1 MITLN
6 YAEFYITNVCN
17 LGCQDCNRFNN
28 FNFTGHQRWADY
40 ADIYAEWAKIIDIST
55 ISILGGEPTLNPSFL
70 EWVDGI
76 SALWPNSNISIVT
89 NGTVLYR
96 WPDLYDRLKQNKNI
110 YIDINTHGHEGRKSV
125 MSILSNWM
133 TGELERSYPLN
144 GIMSS
149 MTNQAQLE
157 IWKQGYNNLPTP
169 IQEECKNLH
178 KFSLTQW
185 QENISNWRVTDS
197 NGVSVLVKLSHTF
210 VSSTAIVDYQT
221 QKIHLHNSD
230 PDQAFN
236 VCMMSSCH
244 HFIKGKL
251 YKCGPVGLLPEF
263 ISQFDVEITKED
275 EQLINSYMPAEIS
288 WNKNNIEKF
297 VDELKYS
304 VPQCMFCPEKLIWKS
319 LDHTSKKIKFF
330 KKKPQ
335 VDKELI

>member
-40 ADIYAEWAKIIDIST
+40 ADIYAEWAKIIDIPT

-76 SALWPNSNISIVT
+76 SALWPNSKISIVT
-89 NGTVLYR
+89 NGTALHR

-110 YIDINTHGHEGRKSV
+110 YIDINTHGYKGRKSV

-157 IWKQGYNNLPTP
+157 IWKQGYNNIRGVDWPDCDTPDEFINLPTH

-185 QENISNWRVTDS
+185 QEHISNWCITDS
-197 NGVSVLVKLSHTF
+197 NGVSVLVKLS
-210 VSSTAIVDYQT
+210 
-221 QKIHLHNSD
+221 
-230 PDQAFN
+230 P
-236 VCMMSSCH
+236 SC
-244 HFIKGKL
+244 
-251 YKCGPVGLLPEF
+251 
-263 ISQFDVEITKED
+263 
-275 EQLINSYMPAEIS
+275 
-288 WNKNNIEKF
+288 
-297 VDELKYS
+297 
-304 VPQCMFCPEKLIWKS
+304 
-319 LDHTSKKIKFF
+319 
-330 KKKPQ
+330 
-335 VDKELI
+335 